1 MSTISNTAQGGLVSR
16 LRLTRR
22 LVVLALIAALAAATL
37 TVTIVLVASGGSGS
51 PAPQHAVPAA
61 QQRLYMGG
69 PGEGAPG
76 MRTPSR
82 SAEPS
87 APANDGSQHPGRRP

>member
-1 MSTISNTAQGGLVSR
+1 MSTISNTAQAGLVSR

-22 LVVLALIAALAAATL
+22 LVVIALIVALAAATL
-37 TVTIVLVASGGSGS
+37 TVTIVMVASSDSGS

-61 QQRLYMGG
+61 PQRLYIGG

-76 MRTPSR
+76 MRGPSR
-82 SAEPS
+82 SAERS
-87 APANDGSQHPGRRP
+87 APANDGSQHSGARP